1 MDFTEL
7 IASFAERH
15 GIADLTADGNAAA
28 LDIDGIVVTLV
39 AAGDEVSIFADIGE
53 PPVEGRADF
62 ADLLLEASLQSD
74 AFFAKAPENGTYVV
88 VRRLAL
94 PTLDPDAFD
103 AALEALVNQAET
115 WRRLLA
121 DFRPAAEAAAEA
133 ATEEPSFG
141 AGSFVQV

>member
-1 MDFTEL
+1 MDFNEL

-15 GIADLTADGNAAA
+15 GIADLAAEDNAAA

-39 AAGDEVSIFADIGE
+39 AAGDALSVSADIGE

-62 ADLLLEASLQSD
+62 AELLLEASLQSD
-74 AFFAKAPENGTYVV
+74 AFFAKAPEGGNYVV

-94 PTLDPDAFD
+94 PSLDPDAFD

-121 DFRPAAEAAAEA
+121 DFRPAAKAAAAE
-133 ATEEPSFG
+133 PVLG
-141 AGSFVQV
+141 AGGFVQV

>member
-1 MDFTEL
+1 MDFPEL
-7 IASFAERH
+7 IAKFAERH
-15 GIADLTADGNAAA
+15 GIADLAADGNAAA

-39 AAGDEVSIFADIGE
+39 AAGDALSVSADIGE
-53 PPVEGRADF
+53 PPAEGRADF

-74 AFFAKAPENGTYVV
+74 AFFAKAPESGIYVA

-94 PTLDPDAFD
+94 PTIDVDAFD

-133 ATEEPSFG
+133 AAEEPSFG
-141 AGSFVQV
+141 SGGFLSV